1 MKSDDDHDYDD
12 DNHIDDNDDYNN
24 YQNDD
29 NHETKT
35 KSMITTTTMSRMG
48 LMKTIKIGERSF
60 SKATSITNV
69 GQVWA
74 PNSQLPEGKTG
85 WIRPDIRSERRS
97 ILVFLSIFLQGTWTS
112 GILKML
118 RWANSSVVNLWWK
131 SKILIGW
138 KWWKRDT
145 IVKSNFTLC
154 WIHLKYF
161 ERGLHFFST
170 FSTPSWECPLVPP
183 HMLLIKTSQMR
194 SCRWLLFYNYPNL
207 LGTLQWRR

>member
-12 DNHIDDNDDYNN
+12 DNHIDDNDDYN
-24 YQNDD
+24 YYHNDD

-74 PNSQLPEGKTG
+74 PNSQFPEGKTG

-131 SKILIGW
+131 SKIIHNWMEMAEKGYNCE
-138 KWWKRDT
+138 
-145 IVKSNFTLC
+145 IQFHTLLDPSETF
-154 WIHLKYF
+154 W
-161 ERGLHFFST
+161 ERSPLFLHFFNPVLRV
-170 FSTPSWECPLVPP
+170 PSSSSS
-183 HMLLIKTSQMR
+183 HAID
-194 SCRWLLFYNYPNL
+194 
-207 LGTLQWRR
+207 

>member
-69 GQVWA
+69 GQV
-74 PNSQLPEGKTG
+74 
-85 WIRPDIRSERRS
+85 
-97 ILVFLSIFLQGTWTS
+97 
-112 GILKML
+112 
-118 RWANSSVVNLWWK
+118 
-131 SKILIGW
+131 
-138 KWWKRDT
+138 
-145 IVKSNFTLC
+145 
-154 WIHLKYF
+154 
-161 ERGLHFFST
+161 
-170 FSTPSWECPLVPP
+170 
-183 HMLLIKTSQMR
+183 
-194 SCRWLLFYNYPNL
+194 
-207 LGTLQWRR
+207 